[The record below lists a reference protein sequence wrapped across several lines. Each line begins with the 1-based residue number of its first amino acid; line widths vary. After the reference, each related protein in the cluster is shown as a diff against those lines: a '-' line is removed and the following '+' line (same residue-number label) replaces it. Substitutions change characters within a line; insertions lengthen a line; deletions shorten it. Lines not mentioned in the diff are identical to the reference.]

1 MSNVKSEHDESK
13 PIPRS
18 MQVFEEKH
26 HARRVPDAPFKM
38 AWLLIVHELQAL
50 DAATVAK
57 AKKVALVSS
66 ISVGSLD
73 FFGRSD
79 RSANP
84 RATVKLPF
92 S

>member
-1 MSNVKSEHDESK
+1 MKSEHDESK

-57 AKKVALVSS
+57 AKKVAFVRS
-66 ISVGSLD
+66 ISAGSLD
-73 FFGRSD
+73 FFSKAGRSD

-84 RATVKLPF
+84 LRP
-92 S
+92 